1 MSSGQRPDGGG
12 GEEPVITSGQPGSVA
27 GLPGSSD
34 RESGGTADGA
44 SLSSGGESGS
54 LTEGSPRGTPP
65 PRPPADGSPLVARS
79 AFSAASPG
87 GRSPG
92 EESDGSGRRRRP
104 RVVYVFAVLAVG
116 WLLLGAVGGSYQG
129 KLGEV
134 QKNDNAAYL
143 PGSAESTKVDKAV
156 QEFRSLQ
163 TIPGFVVYQ
172 RGGGLTAADKAKIAA
187 DVRAFAGIRGVDAG
201 QLGSPQFAR
210 SGEVANVA
218 VPIVGKDGDREVQGD
233 ELVDVEKA
241 VLAAAGAGA
250 PQAGLVVHSA
260 GPGGLL
266 VAFVEAF
273 SGLDGLLL
281 LAAGL
286 VVVGILLLV
295 YRSPVLWFFPLFSS
309 VLALGVSALIIYPL
323 AKHDVLTL
331 NGQSQGILSVLVIGA
346 GTDYA
351 LLLVSRYR
359 EELHTHASR
368 VEAMITAWRGAAP
381 AIIASAVTVIL
392 GLLCLSLGELN
403 STRSLGPV
411 AAIGIAST
419 VLVMLIFLP
428 ILLVLSGRWIFWP
441 RVPRLD
447 HQVDQASHGLWAR
460 FAAGL
465 VRRARLAW
473 IATAVV
479 LLACAGLI
487 GTLKVDGLSS
497 ADSITGHPDAIVG
510 QKIFDASFSQGEGAP
525 AVIIANTEAVPA
537 VIAAVS
543 KVDGVATDPGAVCV
557 EVDYAK
563 LAGILSGG
571 GRFPAP
577 DADGCPA
584 SAVRIAPVHGRIA
597 VDASIVHRYDTA
609 AAYDTITAIRTAVH
623 PIPGADAMV
632 GGQSE
637 INLDTQSASRHDRN
651 LIIPIVLLVILIV
664 LGALLR
670 ALLAPILLI
679 ATVVLSFAATL
690 GVSAVVFNHIF
701 GFANADPGF
710 PLFAFIF
717 LVALGIDYN
726 IFLMTRVREETLT
739 HGTRPGIVRGLG
751 VTGGVITSAGVVLA
765 GTFGVLGVLP
775 LVFLAQV
782 GFSVAF
788 GVLLDTILVR
798 SVLVPALSH
807 DIGAKIWWPSKLS
820 RGAT

>member
-1 MSSGQRPDGGG
+1 MSNGERPEGGRA
-12 GEEPVITSGQPGSVA
+12 EEPVITSGGPGPVA
-27 GLPGSSD
+27 GLPRSPE
-34 RESGGTADGA
+34 RESGG
-44 SLSSGGESGS
+44 
-54 LTEGSPRGTPP
+54 LTEGSLRGTPP
-65 PRPPADGSPLVARS
+65 PRLPAEGSPPAARS
-79 AFSAASPG
+79 ASSAASPG
-87 GRSPG
+87 GRVPG
-92 EESDGSGRRRRP
+92 EGPDGSVRRRRP

-143 PGSAESTKVDKAV
+143 PGSAESTKVDKAA

-187 DVRAFAGIRGVDAG
+187 DVRAFAKIRGVDAG

-241 VLAAAGAGA
+241 VLAAARAGA
-250 PQAGLVVHSA
+250 PAGLVVHSA

-266 VAFVEAF
+266 VAFIEAF

-309 VLALGVSALIIYPL
+309 VLALGVSALVIYPL

-419 VLVMLIFLP
+419 ALVMLIFLP
-428 ILLVLSGRWIFWP
+428 VLLVLGGRWIFWP

-497 ADSITGHPDAIVG
+497 TDSITGHPDAIVG
-510 QKIFDASFSQGEGAP
+510 QKIFDANFSQGEGAP
-525 AVIIANTEAVPA
+525 AVIIANTEAAPA

-563 LAGILSGG
+563 LAGILASG

-584 SAVRIAPVHGRIA
+584 AAVRIAPVHGRIA

-632 GGQSE
+632 GGQSA

-651 LIIPIVLLVILIV
+651 LIIPIVLLVILVV

-690 GVSAVVFNHIF
+690 GVSAVVFNHIL

-739 HGTRPGIVRGLG
+739 HGTRPGIVRGLA

-765 GTFGVLGVLP
+765 GTFAVLGVLP

>member
-1 MSSGQRPDGGG
+1 MSSGKRLDGRGG
-12 GEEPVITSGQPGSVA
+12 GEPVASSGVPGSA
-27 GLPGSSD
+27 
-34 RESGGTADGA
+34 A
-44 SLSSGGESGS
+44 
-54 LTEGSPRGTPP
+54 GSPRSSAAEAGAVLPAARPP
-65 PRPPADGSPLVARS
+65 SLAAAAGQPSGRPPAEPAGGPGSA
-79 AFSAASPG
+79 
-87 GRSPG
+87 
-92 EESDGSGRRRRP
+92 RRRP

-129 KLGEV
+129 RLGEV

-143 PGSAESTKVDKAV
+143 PGSAESTKVDNAA
-156 QEFRSLQ
+156 QEFRALQ

-172 RGGGLTAADKAKIAA
+172 RGGGLTAADKAKITA
-187 DVRAFAGIRGVDAG
+187 DVRAFAAIPGVDAG
-201 QLGSPQFAR
+201 QLGPPQFAR
-210 SGEVANVA
+210 GGEVANVA
-218 VPIVGKDGDREVQGD
+218 VPIIGKDGDREVQGD

-241 VLAAAGAGA
+241 VLAAARAGA
-250 PQAGLVVHSA
+250 PAGLVVHSA

-266 VAFVEAF
+266 VAFIEAF

-368 VEAMITAWRGAAP
+368 VEAMIRAWRGAAP

-411 AAIGIAST
+411 AAIGIACT

-428 ILLVLSGRWIFWP
+428 VLLVLGGRWIFWP
-441 RVPRLD
+441 RIPRLD
-447 HQVDQASHGLWAR
+447 HQADLVGHGLWAR

-473 IATAVV
+473 IVTAVV

-487 GTLKVDGLSS
+487 TTLKVDGLSS
-497 ADSITGHPDAIVG
+497 TDSITGHPDAIVG
-510 QKIFDASFSQGEGAP
+510 QKIFDANFSQGEGAP
-525 AVIIANTEAVPA
+525 AVIITNTEAVPA

-543 KVDGVATDPGAVCV
+543 KVDGVSRDPGAVCV

-571 GRFPAP
+571 GRLPAP
-577 DADGCPA
+577 AADGCPA
-584 SAVRIAPVHGRIA
+584 AAVRIAPVDGRIA
-597 VDASIVHRYDTA
+597 VDAAIVHRYDTP
-609 AAYDTITAIRTAVH
+609 AAYDTITAIRAAVH
-623 PIPGADAMV
+623 PIPGADAIV
-632 GGQSE
+632 GGQSA
-637 INLDTQSASRHDRN
+637 INLDTQAASRHDRN
-651 LIIPIVLLVILIV
+651 LIIPIVLAVILVV
-664 LGALLR
+664 LGVLLR

-726 IFLMTRVREETLT
+726 IFLMTRVREETLI
-739 HGTRPGIVRGLG
+739 HGTRPGIVRGLA

-765 GTFGVLGVLP
+765 GTFAVLGVLP

-807 DIGAKIWWPSKLS
+807 DIGATIWWPSKLS
-820 RGAT
+820 RAAP